1 METGLSSSNPGIN
14 IQQCILTLQVAGVTS
29 LPIISSEKK
38 KKSKSK
44 RKRKQLFCNDNNL
57 R

>member
-14 IQQCILTLQVAGVTS
+14 IQQCILTLQVAGVTN

-38 KKSKSK
+38 KKKL
-44 RKRKQLFCNDNNL
+44 KQKQKQKQKQKKTIIL
-57 R
+57 